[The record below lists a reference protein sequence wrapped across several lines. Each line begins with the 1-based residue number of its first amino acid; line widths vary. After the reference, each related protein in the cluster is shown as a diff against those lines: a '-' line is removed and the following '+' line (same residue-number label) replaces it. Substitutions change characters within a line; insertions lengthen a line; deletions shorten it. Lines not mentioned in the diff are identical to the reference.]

1 MALLSGAGGFIS
13 FHLGMVSRAAMKGMN
28 DTIDALIPI
37 LQSDVRL
44 ISAGKLEKHHE
55 ATTTPVGAT
64 TATRLPKE
72 RDQTTWSVSPIH
84 SIIAIVLFLVFGYLF
99 SWRAP
104 KHDQGLTNDTMI
116 SEHHQEQQPPHIV
129 WRAVFLRDL
138 EDGLAQGNI
147 TLEHV
152 NPR

>member
-1 MALLSGAGGFIS
+1 
-13 FHLGMVSRAAMKGMN
+13 MVSRAAMKGMN

-55 ATTTPVGAT
+55 ATTTPVAAT

>member
-1 MALLSGAGGFIS
+1 
-13 FHLGMVSRAAMKGMN
+13 MKGMN

-44 ISAGKLEKHHE
+44 IGSGKLATKEKHHE
-55 ATTTPVGAT
+55 GIVTTTMPATTTTA
-64 TATRLPKE
+64 ATRLPKE
-72 RDQTTWSVSPIH
+72 REWSVSPIH
-84 SIIAIVLFLVFGYLF
+84 SMIAIVIFLVFGYLF
-99 SWRAP
+99 SWRSP
-104 KHDQGLTNDTMI
+104 RHDQGLQNDTI
-116 SEHHQEQQPPHIV
+116 VSEHHPHHQQQQQQPPHIV

>member
-1 MALLSGAGGFIS
+1 
-13 FHLGMVSRAAMKGMN
+13 MVSRAAMKGMN

-44 ISAGKLEKHHE
+44 IGSGKLATNEKSHE
-55 ATTTPVGAT
+55 AFTTTRPVAT

-72 RDQTTWSVSPIH
+72 QEQITWSVSPIH
-84 SIIAIVLFLVFGYLF
+84 SIIAIVIFLVFGYLF
-99 SWRAP
+99 SWRTP
-104 KHDQGLTNDTMI
+104 RHDQGLQNDTI
-116 SEHHQEQQPPHIV
+116 VSEHQQQPPHIV

-138 EDGLAQGNI
+138 EDGLAQDNA

>member
-1 MALLSGAGGFIS
+1 
-13 FHLGMVSRAAMKGMN
+13 MKGMN

-44 ISAGKLEKHHE
+44 IGSGKLATKEKLHE
-55 ATTTPVGAT
+55 GISTTTPVAT
-64 TATRLPKE
+64 TSAATRLPKE
-72 RDQTTWSVSPIH
+72 RDQTPWSVSPIH
-84 SIIAIVLFLVFGYLF
+84 SIIAIVIFLVFGYLF
-99 SWRAP
+99 SWRSP
-104 KHDQGLTNDTMI
+104 RHDQGLQNDTMV
-116 SEHHQEQQPPHIV
+116 SEHHHHQQQQQPPHIV

-138 EDGLAQGNI
+138 EEGLAQGNI